1 MKNKKFYPW
10 VVVMLLWGVALL
22 NYMDRQMLATM
33 KPSMMTTFAELESA
47 ANFGRLMAIFLWI
60 YAFMSPV
67 SGLIADRINRKWLII
82 GSLFVWSAV
91 TMLMGFTT
99 NFDHLYILRGIMG
112 VSEAFYM
119 PAGLAMIADYHQG
132 KTRSLAVGIHMTG
145 IYLGQAF
152 GGFGAI
158 FATNFSWET
167 TFHIFGFFGI
177 AYSLLLIF
185 FLKEKRDDEDIQHV
199 NQTFFQEFGSALKG
213 MGSLLKTITF
223 WVILFYFAA
232 PSFPGWA
239 AKNWLPTLISTS
251 LNINM
256 DYAGPIA
263 TITLSLS
270 SLVGVIGGGI
280 ISDRW
285 VHRNLRGRIYTGAI
299 GLGLTIPSLLL
310 IGLGGSIVPII
321 IGAVGFGL
329 GFGIFDVNN
338 MPILC
343 QFATPRQRATGYGLM
358 NLVGISS
365 GAFITELL
373 GESADSG
380 TLGRD
385 FAILGVVVLAAIILV
400 LTLLKPKYVNKI
412 SG

>member
-1 MKNKKFYPW
+1 MEKKKIYPW
-10 VVVMLLWGVALL
+10 VVVMLLWVVALL

-33 KPSMMTTFAELESA
+33 KPSMMSSFSELESA
-47 ANFGRLMAIFLWI
+47 ANFGRLMAIFLWV
-60 YAFMSPV
+60 YALMSPV

-91 TMLMGFTT
+91 TMLMGFSTDF
-99 NFDHLYILRGIMG
+99 NHLYILRGIMG

-132 KTRSLAVGIHMTG
+132 KTRSLAIGIHMTG

-152 GGFGAI
+152 GGFGAM

-167 TFHIFGFFGI
+167 TFHAFGFVGI
-177 AYSLLLIF
+177 AYSVILII
-185 FLKEKRDDEDIQHV
+185 FLKEKRDDRDVQQAGQSFSHELSLSI
-199 NQTFFQEFGSALKG
+199 KG
-213 MGSLLKTITF
+213 MGTLLKSIAF

-270 SLVGVIGGGI
+270 SLVGVLFGGI

-285 VHRNLRGRIYTGAI
+285 VHQNLKGRIYTGVI

-321 IGAVGFGL
+321 IGAIGFGL

-343 QFATPRQRATGYGLM
+343 QFASPRHRATGYGLM
-358 NLVGISS
+358 NLVGISA
-365 GAFITELL
+365 GAFITRIL

-385 FAILGVVVLAAIILV
+385 FAILGIAVLIAIVLVLAV
-400 LTLLKPKYVNKI
+400 LKPKYVNKI
-412 SG
+412 DG

>member
-1 MKNKKFYPW
+1 
-10 VVVMLLWGVALL
+10 
-22 NYMDRQMLATM
+22 
-33 KPSMMTTFAELESA
+33 
-47 ANFGRLMAIFLWI
+47 
-60 YAFMSPV
+60 
-67 SGLIADRINRKWLII
+67 
-82 GSLFVWSAV
+82 
-91 TMLMGFTT
+91 
-99 NFDHLYILRGIMG
+99 
-112 VSEAFYM
+112 M
-119 PAGLAMIADYHQG
+119 PAGLAMIVDYHRG

-152 GGFGAI
+152 GGFGSI
-158 FATNFSWET
+158 SATNFSWQT
-167 TFHIFGFFGI
+167 TFHAFGFIGI
-177 AYSLLLIF
+177 AYSLILIF
-185 FLKEKRDDEDIQHV
+185 FLKEKRDDEDKKHV
-199 NQTFFQEFGSALKG
+199 GVTFFQEFSLAVKG
-213 MGSLLKTITF
+213 MGSLLRSITF

-270 SLVGVIGGGI
+270 SLVGVLGGGI

-310 IGLGGSIVPII
+310 IGLGGSILPII
-321 IGAVGFGL
+321 IGAIGFGL

-343 QFATPRQRATGYGLM
+343 QFASPRHRATGYGLM
-358 NLVGISS
+358 NLAGISA

-385 FAILGVVVLAAIILV
+385 FAILSVVVLAAIILV
-400 LTLLKPKYVNKI
+400 LTVLKPKYINKI
-412 SG
+412 TD

>member
-60 YAFMSPV
+60 YALMSPV

-91 TMLMGFTT
+91 TMLMGYTT

-158 FATNFSWET
+158 FATNFSWQT
-167 TFHIFGFFGI
+167 TFHVFGFLGI
-177 AYSLLLIF
+177 AYSLILIF
-185 FLKEKRDDEDIQHV
+185 SLKEKRDDEGIQHV
-199 NQTFFQEFGSALKG
+199 DQTFLQEFGSALKG
-213 MGSLLKTITF
+213 MGSLLKTVTF

-285 VHRNLRGRIYTGAI
+285 VHRNLKGRIYTGVI

-321 IGAVGFGL
+321 IGAIGFGL

-365 GAFITELL
+365 GAFITGLL
-373 GESADSG
+373 GASADSG

-385 FAILGVVVLAAIILV
+385 FAVLGIVVLAAIILV
-400 LTLLKPKYVNKI
+400 LTVLKPKYVNKI
-412 SG
+412 TG

>member
-1 MKNKKFYPW
+1 MNNTKIYPW
-10 VVVMLLWGVALL
+10 IVVMLLWGVALL

-60 YAFMSPV
+60 YAWMSPV
-67 SGLIADRINRKWLII
+67 SGLIADRINRKWLIV

-91 TMLMGFTT
+91 TMLMGFSTD
-99 NFDHLYILRGIMG
+99 FSQLYILRGIMG

-119 PAGLAMIADYHQG
+119 PAGLAMIADYHEG

-152 GGFGAI
+152 GGFGSM
-158 FATNFSWET
+158 FATNYSWQA
-167 TFHIFGFFGI
+167 TFHVFGFIGI
-177 AYSLLLIF
+177 AYSLILIF
-185 FLKEKRDDEDIQHV
+185 FLKEKRDDQDV
-199 NQTFFQEFGSALKG
+199 TYTDQTFFQAFGSALKG
-213 MGSLLKTITF
+213 MATLLKTTMF

-239 AKNWLPTLISTS
+239 AKNWLPTLISIS
-251 LNINM
+251 LDIKM

-270 SLVGVIGGGI
+270 SLVGVLGGGI

-285 VHRNLRGRIYTGAI
+285 VHRHLRGRIYTGVI

-321 IGAVGFGL
+321 IGAIGFGF
-329 GFGIFDVNN
+329 GFGMFDVNN

-343 QFATPRQRATGYGLM
+343 QFASPRHRATGYGLM
-358 NLVGISS
+358 NLVGISA
-365 GAFITELL
+365 GAFITKFL
-373 GESADSG
+373 GESADTG

-385 FAILGVVVLAAIILV
+385 FAILGIVVLAAIILV
-400 LTLLKPKYVNKI
+400 LTVLKPKYVNKI
-412 SG
+412 AD

>member
-1 MKNKKFYPW
+1 MEKKKIYPW
-10 VVVMLLWGVALL
+10 VVVMLLWVVALL

-33 KPSMMTTFAELESA
+33 KPSMMSSFSELESA

-60 YAFMSPV
+60 YALMSPV

-91 TMLMGFTT
+91 TMLMGFSTDF
-99 NFDHLYILRGIMG
+99 NHLYILRGIMG

-132 KTRSLAVGIHMTG
+132 KTRSLAIGIHMTG

-152 GGFGAI
+152 GGFGAM

-167 TFHIFGFFGI
+167 TFHAFGFIGI
-177 AYSLLLIF
+177 AYSVILII
-185 FLKEKRDDEDIQHV
+185 FLKEKRDDKDIQHAD
-199 NQTFFQEFGSALKG
+199 QSFFHELSLSIKG
-213 MGSLLKTITF
+213 MGTLLKSIAF

-251 LNINM
+251 LDINM

-270 SLVGVIGGGI
+270 SLVGVLFGGI

-285 VHRNLRGRIYTGAI
+285 VHQNLKGRIYTGVI

-321 IGAVGFGL
+321 IGAIGFGF
-329 GFGIFDVNN
+329 GFGMFDVNN

-343 QFATPRQRATGYGLM
+343 QFASPRHRATGYGLM
-358 NLVGISS
+358 NLVGISA
-365 GAFITELL
+365 GAFITRIL

-385 FAILGVVVLAAIILV
+385 FAVLGIAVLIAIVLV
-400 LTLLKPKYVNKI
+400 LTVLKPKYVNKI
-412 SG
+412 DG